1 MTLQQL
7 KYAVCTAECKSMN
20 KAASRLFI
28 SQPSLSGTIRD
39 LEEEI
44 GMKIFSRSNRGIT
57 ITPEGEDFLGYAR
70 QILQQYQ
77 LMEEKFIEKKKPKQ
91 KFSVSMQHYTFAVQA
106 FIEMAKDFG
115 MDDFEFAVHETK
127 THEVIENVRNQK
139 SEIGILYLNDFNRQV
154 MEKIF
159 QENAVMEK
167 IFQEN
172 AVEFTELFDCG
183 IYVFLWK
190 GNPLAQ
196 KELIEFEDLKD
207 YPCLSFEQGDE
218 NSFYFAEEVFSTYD
232 YKQIIKTDDRATIL
246 NLMIGLNGYT
256 LCSGIICNDLNGNEY
271 AAVPLHTDEKMHIGY
286 IKKKG
291 MPLSRLGER
300 YISELRK
307 FEKNIL

>member
-20 KAASRLFI
+20 KAASKLFI

-115 MDDFEFAVHETK
+115 MDDFEFAVHVTK

-139 SEIGILYLNDFNRQV
+139 SEIGILYLNDFNRQ
-154 MEKIF
+154 
-159 QENAVMEK
+159 VMEK

>member
-20 KAASRLFI
+20 KAASKLFI

-91 KFSVSMQHYTFAVQA
+91 KFSVSMQHYTFAVRA

-159 QENAVMEK
+159 QENAV
-167 IFQEN
+167 
-172 AVEFTELFDCG
+172 EFTELFACG
-183 IYVFLWK
+183 IYVFLSK
-190 GNPLAQ
+190 GNPLAK

>member
-20 KAASRLFI
+20 KAASKLFI

-159 QENAVMEK
+159 QENAV
-167 IFQEN
+167 
-172 AVEFTELFDCG
+172 EFTELFACG
-183 IYVFLWK
+183 IYVFLSK

>member
-20 KAASRLFI
+20 KAASKLFI

-127 THEVIENVRNQK
+127 THEVIENVKNQK

-159 QENAVMEK
+159 QENAV
-167 IFQEN
+167 
-172 AVEFTELFDCG
+172 EFTELFACG
-183 IYVFLWK
+183 IYVFLSK
-190 GNPLAQ
+190 GNPLAK

-300 YISELRK
+300 YISELKK

>member
-20 KAASRLFI
+20 KAASKLFI

-44 GMKIFSRSNRGIT
+44 GMQIFSRSNRGIT

-139 SEIGILYLNDFNRQV
+139 SEIGILYLNDFNRQ
-154 MEKIF
+154 
-159 QENAVMEK
+159 VMEK

>member
-139 SEIGILYLNDFNRQV
+139 SEIGILYLNAFN
-154 MEKIF
+154 EKVIRKLLK
-159 QENAVMEK
+159 ESNA
-167 IFQEN
+167 
-172 AVEFTELFDCG
+172 LFHSLF
-183 IYVFLWK
+183 IAKPHVFISRN
-190 GNPLAQ
+190 NPLAA
-196 KELIEFEDLKD
+196 KPKVTLNDLKM
-207 YPCLSFEQGDE
+207 YPYLSYEQGDY
-218 NSFYFAEEVFSTYD
+218 NSLYFSEEILSTLEH
-232 YKQIIKTDDRATIL
+232 KRSIIVSDRATL
-246 NLMIGLNGYT
+246 FNLLIGLNGYT
-256 LCSGIICNDLNGNEY
+256 ICTGVISETLNGKDIV
-271 AAVPLHTDEKMHIGY
+271 AVPLDVDEEIHVGY
-286 IKKKG
+286 ITHQNV
-291 MPLSRLGER
+291 PLGR
-300 YISELRK
+300 ISEAYIQNLRRHVQV
-307 FEKNIL
+307 LL

>member
-91 KFSVSMQHYTFAVQA
+91 KFSVSMQHYTFAVRA

-159 QENAVMEK
+159 QENAV
-167 IFQEN
+167 
-172 AVEFTELFDCG
+172 EFTELFACG
-183 IYVFLWK
+183 IYVFLSK
-190 GNPLAQ
+190 GNPLAK

-300 YISELRK
+300 YISELKK

>member
-20 KAASRLFI
+20 KAASKLFI

-39 LEEEI
+39 LEKEI
-44 GMKIFSRSNRGIT
+44 GMKLFLRSNRGIT
-57 ITPEGEDFLGYAR
+57 ITAEGEDFLGYAR

-91 KFSVSMQHYTFAVQA
+91 KFSVSMQHYTFAVKA

-159 QENAVMEK
+159 QENAV
-167 IFQEN
+167 
-172 AVEFTELFDCG
+172 EFTELFTCG
-183 IYVFLWK
+183 IYVFMWK
-190 GNPLAQ
+190 GNPLAR

-286 IKKKG
+286 IKKQR

-300 YISELRK
+300 YIKELKK

>member
-20 KAASRLFI
+20 KAASKLFI

-159 QENAVMEK
+159 QENAV
-167 IFQEN
+167 
-172 AVEFTELFDCG
+172 EFTELFDCG

-232 YKQIIKTDDRATIL
+232 YKQIIKTDGRATIL

>member
-20 KAASRLFI
+20 KAASKLFI

-106 FIEMAKDFG
+106 FIEMAKDLG

-139 SEIGILYLNDFNRQV
+139 SEIGILYLNDFNRQ
-154 MEKIF
+154 
-159 QENAVMEK
+159 VMEK